1 MFREAVPSGRTAEV
15 TDGLGLS
22 SEADMTC
29 TADGVG
35 GAKPPVMPV
44 MYEMGVREEVQ
55 LEVRTVLEFEVEYG
69 WRHQLRVA

>member
-1 MFREAVPSGRTAEV
+1 
-15 TDGLGLS
+15 
-22 SEADMTC
+22 MTC